1 MHYAGVGLGIVT
13 AVLAAPAW
21 AQDLRVPPDMM
32 ARKLA
37 PYVQSPRPI
46 AEKMLELARLKPGEV
61 VYDLGCGDGRI
72 LLAAAKKFGAKA
84 VGVELAEPLVKKARH
99 EAEAQGVAGNVTVI
113 QGDMMTV
120 DVTPANVVALYLMTE
135 ANDQLRPKL
144 ERELKPGARVV
155 SLDFKVRGWKP
166 KTVEQYEAHHRK
178 YTIYVYQ
185 IGSL

>member
-1 MHYAGVGLGIVT
+1 MLRFSLGLGIT
-13 AVLAAPAW
+13 ALVCSLPGW
-21 AQDLRVPPDMM
+21 AQTLRTPDLM
-32 ARKLA
+32 AKKLA
-37 PYVQSPRPI
+37 PYVQSPQPI
-46 AEKMLELARLKPGEV
+46 AEKMLELARLKPGET

-72 LLAAAKKFGAKA
+72 LFAAAKKFAAKA
-84 VGVELAEPLVKKARH
+84 VGIELSESLVQKARE
-99 EAEAQGVAGNVTVI
+99 EARNQGIGDSVKIV